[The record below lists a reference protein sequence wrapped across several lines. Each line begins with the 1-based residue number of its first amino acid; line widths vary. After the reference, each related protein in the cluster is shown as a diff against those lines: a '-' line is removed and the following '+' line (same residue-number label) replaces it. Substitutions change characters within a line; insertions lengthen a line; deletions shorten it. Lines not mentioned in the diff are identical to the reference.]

1 MDDMKE
7 LVKDFLKQLE
17 KDYKIVKEKILV
29 LYKQAK
35 NRIYLSKNEFERTLD
50 ILLDYSLHLDV
61 KEEFDLLCSAYIN
74 IYPYSVESYK
84 NDIENGI

>member
-1 MDDMKE
+1 MDDIKE
-7 LVKDFLKQLE
+7 LVNDLLKQLE
-17 KDYKIVKEKILV
+17 KDYKKVKEQILV

-50 ILLDYSLHLDV
+50 ILLDYSMHLDV
-61 KEEFDLLCSAYIN
+61 KEEFELLYSAYIN